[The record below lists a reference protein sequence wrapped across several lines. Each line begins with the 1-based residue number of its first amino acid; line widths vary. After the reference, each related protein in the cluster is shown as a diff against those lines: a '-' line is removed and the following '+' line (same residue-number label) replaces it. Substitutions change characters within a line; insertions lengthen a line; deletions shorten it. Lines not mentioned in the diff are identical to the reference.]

1 MVRIVV
7 DREFGERL
15 AELRNDVPVWI
26 VGSRVN
32 TAVVR
37 RLWAERQ
44 TQDHLT
50 GITVF
55 DDFAGTAADLLRSQ
69 LDNIDLHHGVYS
81 ADPPCTVLEVI
92 GVELDKT
99 IELSL
104 APHGFTNF
112 MPSPLGFTG
121 TRPLPEQ

>member
-15 AELRNDVPVWI
+15 AELRDDVPVWI
-26 VGSRVN
+26 VGSSDN
-32 TAVVR
+32 TAVVQ
-37 RLWAERQ
+37 RLRAERQ

-55 DDFAGTAADLLRSQ
+55 NDFAGTAADLLRSQ
-69 LDNIDLHHGVYS
+69 LDNVDLHHGVYS
-81 ADPPCTVLEVI
+81 ANPPCTVLEVI
-92 GVELDKT
+92 GVELDQT

-104 APHGFTNF
+104 SPHGFTRF
-112 MPSPLGFTG
+112 MRSPLGFIG
-121 TRPLPEQ
+121 TRPLPGE